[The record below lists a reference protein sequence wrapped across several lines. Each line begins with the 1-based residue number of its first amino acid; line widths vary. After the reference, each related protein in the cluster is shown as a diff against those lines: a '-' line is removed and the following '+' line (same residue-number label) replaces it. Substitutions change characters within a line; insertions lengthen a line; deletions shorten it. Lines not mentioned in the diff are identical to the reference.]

1 MPAAIEAMRSA
12 FAQLSDGR
20 AEIPVRTG
28 VEGGGTLALFM
39 PGWLPA
45 EGALGGKVVTVCPG
59 NAGSS
64 RPLVHALVLLV
75 DPETGV
81 PEAVLDATW
90 LTALRTGAA
99 SGLATDLLARADA
112 SVLAVVGAG
121 VQARTQI
128 EAVRAVRP
136 IREIRVRSRSRAS
149 AARLVDEV
157 RRAAAETGADL
168 EVKAVGDP
176 EAHLA
181 GADVV
186 VTATDANEAVI
197 PDLVAPGT
205 HVNAVGAYT
214 PRMRELPGSLMGRA
228 RLFVDQRAAAR
239 AEAGDLIR
247 AIAEGHLGEDVRPV
261 ELGEVVA
268 ARHPGRTAAEEIT
281 VFKSVGSA
289 AQDLAVARLAADR
302 SEGGAR

>member
-1 MPAAIEAMRSA
+1 
-12 FAQLSDGR
+12 
-20 AEIPVRTG
+20 
-28 VEGGGTLALFM
+28 
-39 PGWLPA
+39 
-45 EGALGGKVVTVCPG
+45 VTVCPG
-59 NAGSS
+59 NAGSD

-81 PEAVLDATW
+81 PEAVLDGTW

-99 SGLATDLLARADA
+99 SGLATELLARTDA

-136 IREIRVRSRSRAS
+136 IREIRVRSRRGAS

-157 RRAAAETGADL
+157 RRGVAEAGHDV
-168 EVKAVGDP
+168 EVTAVDDP

-181 GADVV
+181 GAHVV
-186 VTATDANEAVI
+186 VTATDASEAVI
-197 PDLVAPGT
+197 PDAVAPGT

-228 RLFVDQRAAAR
+228 TLFVDQRAAAR

-247 AIAEGHLGEDVRPV
+247 AIDEGHLTDEVRPA

-268 ARHPGRTAAEEIT
+268 GLHPGRTAEGEIT

-289 AQDLAVARLAADR
+289 AQDLAVARLAVDR
-302 SEGGAR
+302 PEGGGATG